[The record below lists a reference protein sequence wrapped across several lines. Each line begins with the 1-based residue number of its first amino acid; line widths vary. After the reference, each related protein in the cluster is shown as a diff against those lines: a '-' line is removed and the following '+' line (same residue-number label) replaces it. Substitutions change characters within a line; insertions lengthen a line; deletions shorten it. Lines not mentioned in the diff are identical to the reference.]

1 VCDRQLLP
9 LLGQAPPERADA
21 ARNRQKIIEC
31 AKRMLAECGGRQL
44 SLDEV
49 ARTAGVGVGTVYRRF
64 GDRAGLIFALVED
77 SERRFQE
84 AFLSGPPPLGPS
96 EETSEETGP
105 QARVAAF
112 LHALI
117 DHQASLEKLL
127 LLLEKSSP
135 DARFS
140 GPYPLYHTH
149 LATLLAKARP
159 EADPHFLA
167 DALLSSSAVTLVTFL
182 RTRRALTLAQIKAR
196 LTDLVLSICTGPPPA
211 TEEEPSVRRRA
222 PRP

>member
-1 VCDRQLLP
+1 M
-9 LLGQAPPERADA
+9 LGQAPPERADA

-31 AKRMLAECGGRQL
+31 AERMLAECGGHQL

-49 ARTAGVGVGTVYRRF
+49 ARVAGVGVGTVYRRF
-64 GDRAGLIFALVED
+64 GDRAGLLFALVED

-84 AFLSGPPPLGPS
+84 SFMTGPPPLGPG
-96 EETSEETGP
+96 TGPSSSLSPGAGAEVDP

-112 LHALI
+112 MHALL
-117 DHQASLEKLL
+117 DHQAGLEKLL

-159 EADPHFLA
+159 GADPHFLA
-167 DALLSSSAVTLVTFL
+167 DALLSSAAVTLVTFL
-182 RTRRALTLAQIKAR
+182 RTRRALTLDQIKSR
-196 LTDLVLSICTGPPPA
+196 FTDLVLSICAGPPLPA
-211 TEEEPSVRRRA
+211 EEPTA
-222 PRP
+222 QPPR